1 MLKMSEETSPPS
13 CETGS
18 HYEGDF
24 SYFSHLEK
32 PSDQEGPSSI
42 TCPEC
47 NKDVYV
53 YHFDWTALRC
63 HHCGVVVENDKWQMK
78 GEFSYP
84 SRMEKLGDR
93 EGTYDYYLRRMKEEN
108 ALKKQVGGEH
118 YKDCNIQ
125 PVEYIFQNDLDYF
138 EGNVVKYITRH
149 RKKGEG
155 KKDVEK
161 AIHYAQLILELF
173 YNEQANNV

>member
-1 MLKMSEETSPPS
+1 MHINLLRKKFLKIQEKSKNKYAINFLNKLLETR
-13 CETGS
+13 
-18 HYEGDF
+18 
-24 SYFSHLEK
+24 
-32 PSDQEGPSSI
+32 
-42 TCPEC
+42 
-47 NKDVYV
+47 YV

-108 ALKKQVGGEH
+108 ALKKQVGGQH